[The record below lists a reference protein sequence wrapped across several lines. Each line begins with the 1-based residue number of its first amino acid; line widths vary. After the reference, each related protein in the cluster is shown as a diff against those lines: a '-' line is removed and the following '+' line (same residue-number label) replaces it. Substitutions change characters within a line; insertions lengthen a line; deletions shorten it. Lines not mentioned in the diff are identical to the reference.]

1 MNDLGNKQVMAKN
14 ILKYM
19 KLHDKSRQDVCQ
31 AIGVKY
37 TTFTDWVK
45 GKSYPR
51 IDKIELMARYFGI
64 TKSDLIEDYDNES
77 GMVNYNNV
85 FPISTQTLPVLGK
98 IACGTPKFMDE
109 DRSFYVKDGTSIK
122 ADFVLIAYGDS
133 MVNAR
138 INDGDLVFIRQQ
150 PTVDNGE
157 IAAVAIGDEATLKR
171 IYYYQ
176 DKSLMI
182 LKAEN
187 PKYEDM
193 IYSGEELEDVRI
205 LGKAVAFQSDVY

>member
-1 MNDLGNKQVMAKN
+1 MKNKTTSERLIMALDRLNMKAQELSDRSGVNKASISQYVNGTHAPSNISAGKMASVLGVSPVWLMGFDVPMFDNLLPNYSN
-14 ILKYM
+14 IA
-19 KLHDKSRQDVCQ
+19 S
-31 AIGVKY
+31 
-37 TTFTDWVK
+37 
-45 GKSYPR
+45 
-51 IDKIELMARYFGI
+51 
-64 TKSDLIEDYDNES
+64 
-77 GMVNYNNV
+77 
-85 FPISTQTLPVLGK
+85 ISTQSLPVLGK

-122 ADFVLIAYGDS
+122 ADFVLIASGDS

-138 INDGDLVFIRQQ
+138 INDGDLVFIHQQ
-150 PTVDNGE
+150 PVVENGD
-157 IAAVAIGDEATLKR
+157 IAAVAIGDDATLKR

-205 LGKAVAFQSDVY
+205 LGKAVAFQSDVF

>member
-1 MNDLGNKQVMAKN
+1 MAN
-14 ILKYM
+14 
-19 KLHDKSRQDVCQ
+19 
-31 AIGVKY
+31 
-37 TTFTDWVK
+37 
-45 GKSYPR
+45 R
-51 IDKIELMARYFGI
+51 IKELRK
-64 TKSDLIEDYDNES
+64 KSDLTLLQLSELLGVSESTVQRYES
-77 GMVNYNNV
+77 GNIKNLKYETITQLSEILNASPGYIMGWEESNGMPAFSNV
-85 FPISTQTLPVLGK
+85 VPLSTQSLPILGK

-109 DRSFYVKDGTSIK
+109 DRVFYTREGANIK
-122 ADFVLIAYGDS
+122 ADFILIASGDS
-133 MVNAR
+133 MINAR

-176 DKSLMI
+176 EKSLMI
-182 LKAEN
+182 LKSEN

-205 LGKAVAFQSDVY
+205 LGKAIAFQSDII

>member
-1 MNDLGNKQVMAKN
+1 MANRIKELRKSQDMTLLQLSDRLGVSESTVQRYESGNIKN
-14 ILKYM
+14 LKYETIVA
-19 KLHDKSRQDVCQ
+19 LS
-31 AIGVKY
+31 
-37 TTFTDWVK
+37 
-45 GKSYPR
+45 
-51 IDKIELMARYFGI
+51 ELFKCSPGYLMGWEDPNGLPAFSNIASI
-64 TKSDLIEDYDNES
+64 T
-77 GMVNYNNV
+77 
-85 FPISTQTLPVLGK
+85 TQTLPVLGA
-98 IACGTPKFMDE
+98 IACGAPKFMDE
-109 DRSFYVKDGTSIK
+109 DRSFYTKEGTKIK
-122 ADFVLIAYGDS
+122 ADFILVASGDS
-133 MVNAR
+133 MINAR

-176 DKSLMI
+176 EKSLMI

-205 LGKAVAFQSDVY
+205 LGKAVAFQSDVM

>member
-1 MNDLGNKQVMAKN
+1 MGMADRIKERRIALNLTQEELGNRLGLQKSAIAKYENGRVENIKRSVIQKMADILQCSPSYLMGWDDSAALPLYSN
-14 ILKYM
+14 IA
-19 KLHDKSRQDVCQ
+19 S
-31 AIGVKY
+31 
-37 TTFTDWVK
+37 
-45 GKSYPR
+45 
-51 IDKIELMARYFGI
+51 
-64 TKSDLIEDYDNES
+64 
-77 GMVNYNNV
+77 
-85 FPISTQTLPVLGK
+85 ISTQSLPVLGK

-122 ADFVLIAYGDS
+122 ADFVLIASGDS

-138 INDGDLVFIRQQ
+138 INDGDLVFIHQQ
-150 PTVDNGE
+150 PVVENGE

-205 LGKAVAFQSDVY
+205 LGKAVAFQSDVI